1 MSISLSTP
9 FLRFLPAEPP
19 LWSISVSCGQQGVC
33 VHLQPCPVKYR
44 LFKEVSNIIWPL
56 YCNYKLLLLEAA
68 HRERA
73 AHRHLQSLPPKAN
86 AISRSP
92 PADAPVSVSSRPK
105 DSFTCVDLDVVKQF
119 SSLSS
124 LLVTFWQYPTLMTQ
138 YCPTGCVRNPSGGWP
153 SLTDPPFRETLWSL
167 GSCKP

>member
-9 FLRFLPAEPP
+9 FLRFLPAEPL

-92 PADAPVSVSSRPK
+92 PADALVSVSSILK
-105 DSFTCVDLDVVKQF
+105 DSFTCVWPWCRQTIQLYQLAVSDFLTVPNINVPLLFDWMYQKSFWWVAKSDR
-119 SSLSS
+119 SSL
-124 LLVTFWQYPTLMTQ
+124 
-138 YCPTGCVRNPSGGWP
+138 
-153 SLTDPPFRETLWSL
+153 
-167 GSCKP
+167 